1 MIKQKLLVIGSG
13 IFVVFFTGFP
23 HLWSIYQPYIME
35 STGWSIDQSRLCFYF
50 ALITFAF
57 GNVFGGKIQDRY
69 KPSYAIWLGGI
80 ISTISVISSA
90 YTADKSLIGMYVG
103 YALQGIG
110 QGMIYTTVISVF
122 QKWFPTK
129 IGFASG
135 LAVTANAMCG
145 FILAPPSKFWLKNY
159 GPNTTFLL
167 VGILVGLSWILGSIF
182 VKNPPSYEVLSKSS
196 AATNNLTTAQM
207 IKTKE
212 FYMLF
217 VAMIASLLA
226 YFLISPMAQ
235 IIQEEKGVPTEYTI
249 YAIMI
254 GPIANASF
262 KLLLPTIADKL
273 GRLRILKYN
282 IFIGTFG
289 MILIW
294 LGTGYLSSIGIV
306 LVYGS
311 YGGVLGSFP
320 SITSQYFGVKY
331 QGQNYGTMLFGLSF
345 ASVVAPIT
353 YGFIDGNNYVYA
365 GIISFIM
372 AFLLI
377 LALDKNTIKSETKL
391 LVN

>member
-1 MIKQKLLVIGSG
+1 MNKQKILVVGSG

-35 STGWSIDQSRLCFYF
+35 NTGWSVDQSRLCFYF

-80 ISTISVISSA
+80 ISTISVLSST

-103 YALQGIG
+103 YAFQGIG

-145 FILAPPSKFWLKNY
+145 FILAPPSRYWLQHY
-159 GPNTTFLL
+159 GANTTFLF
-167 VGILVGLSWILGSIF
+167 VGILVGISWILGSVF
-182 VKNPPSYEVLSKSS
+182 VKNPPNYEALSKDYSS
-196 AATNNLTTAQM
+196 NNNLTTAQM

-212 FYMLF
+212 FYLLF
-217 VAMIASLLA
+217 IAMVASLLA
-226 YFLISPMAQ
+226 YFLVSPMAQ

-249 YAIMI
+249 YAIML

-282 IFIGTFG
+282 IIIGISG

-294 LGTGYLSSIGIV
+294 LGTGFLSSIGIV

-345 ASVVAPIT
+345 ASVSAPIT
-353 YGFIDGNNYVYA
+353 YGFIEGNSYVYA
-365 GIISFIM
+365 AIVSFVI
-372 AFLLI
+372 AFLLVVV
-377 LALDKNTIKSETKL
+377 LDKNTARSCH
-391 LVN
+391 